1 LSKKIIITG
10 ALGYIGTELC
20 RLYSG
25 ISWKYKI
32 IAIDNRFLSERVN
45 ELRNWN
51 IEFFQGDILDK
62 EFLKKIIHDAKVIH
76 HLAGITDVA
85 YIKSESD
92 PLKDKKLTQVALEGT
107 ENIIKFSNSESK
119 IVFPSTHVIF
129 EGLNKQQNAIEEN
142 EKPFPVLAYAKSK
155 FLNEE
160 QLIKSGKEYII
171 LRLASVYGLS
181 HDTMRI
187 GIMPN
192 LFSKVTSQNGMIK
205 LYAGGKQLK
214 ALVPLTDTARC
225 FKYMEESNISKDI
238 FHLSKD
244 SVTVKEVANICK
256 KLNNK
261 IKVIETTDE
270 IPNLGYSLSN
280 KKLLNTGFK
289 FLYSLEKSIENMISK
304 WSYVSKSKDIEY
316 VERGIKEFIDPR
328 GKISN
333 YELSE
338 PINLI
343 GYIESKKGS
352 IRANHFHPVQEQKC
366 LLINGQYISVCQ
378 DLLEKNA
385 PKITKLINPGDLV
398 VTRPNVAHTMVFTKD
413 SILLNLVRG
422 EREHENYGI
431 THTISHKIVSEEE
444 RDSLIKNYKYQCR
457 SCGGLNLKRFISL
470 GYQPLANNL
479 LESENQKDELY
490 PLEVNFCAD
499 CYNCQ
504 LSYVVEPEKM
514 FSNYLYMSSTGKSFV
529 EHFERAAEKYI
540 KELGLGKDNSFIIDV
555 GSNDGIALKP
565 FKTKGFNNILG
576 IEPAKNLSDLA
587 NSQGIKTLNAFLNK
601 DIIRKINQKADLILA
616 SNVFAHNDGVKEM
629 TECFADLIKN
639 NGTIVIEVQYLLNT
653 LQDLTFDNIYHEH
666 VNYWSLLSLQNFF
679 KLNNFV
685 LFKVE
690 KVNTHGGS
698 IRVYISKDK
707 NKKIDQS
714 VNGLLNEE
722 RKYGL
727 DKFETYQEF
736 EKKVE
741 QLKANFKNNIEKIK
755 NNKEIIIGYGS
766 PAKAT
771 TSLNYYGV
779 SNQIDFIIEDNQL
792 KQGKF
797 LPGVKI
803 PIKSKKE
810 VKKKADHMIVLAW
823 NFFDEIKKGNS
834 ELAKNIIS
842 IKTLEKADQI

>member
-1 LSKKIIITG
+1 KSK
-10 ALGYIGTELC
+10 
-20 RLYSG
+20 
-25 ISWKYKI
+25 
-32 IAIDNRFLSERVN
+32 V
-45 ELRNWN
+45 
-51 IEFFQGDILDK
+51 Q
-62 EFLKKIIHDAKVIH
+62 
-76 HLAGITDVA
+76 
-85 YIKSESD
+85 
-92 PLKDKKLTQVALEGT
+92 
-107 ENIIKFSNSESK
+107 
-119 IVFPSTHVIF
+119 
-129 EGLNKQQNAIEEN
+129 N
-142 EKPFPVLAYAKSK
+142 EKDICKNV
-155 FLNEE
+155 
-160 QLIKSGKEYII
+160 GKYII
-171 LRLASVYGLS
+171 LRLASVYGAS
-181 HDTMRI
+181 GDNTRI
-187 GIMPN
+187 NILPN
-192 LFSKVTSQNGMIK
+192 LFSKIASQEGKIK
-205 LYAGGKQLK
+205 LFGSGKQLK
-214 ALVPLTDTARC
+214 SLVAVEDVVRC
-225 FKYMEESNISKDI
+225 LKFMEESEIENEI
-238 FHLSKD
+238 FHLSNEEI
-244 SVTVKEVANICK
+244 TVKEISNICK
-256 KLNNK
+256 K
-261 IKVIETTDE
+261 IKPKVEIIETNDE
-270 IPNLGYSLSN
+270 IPNPGYSISN

-289 FLYSLEKSIENMISK
+289 FLYSIENSIKDMIKK
-304 WSYVSKSKDIEY
+304 WSYENKTDKIEY
-316 VERGIKEFIDPR
+316 VEIGKKKFIDERGI
-328 GKISN
+328 ISN

-343 GYIESKKGS
+343 GYIESKKGTT
-352 IRANHFHPVQEQKC
+352 RANHFHPVQEQKC

-378 DLLEKNA
+378 DLLDKDA
-385 PKITKLINPGDLV
+385 IKITKLINPGDMV
-398 VTRPNVAHTMVFTKD
+398 ITKPNVAHTMVFTKD

-444 RDSLIKNYKYQCR
+444 KENLIKNYKYDCR
-457 SCGGLNLKRFISL
+457 SCGSQNLKRFISL

-479 LESENQKDELY
+479 LDSENQKDELY

-540 KELGLGKDNSFIIDV
+540 KELGLDKDKSFIIDI

-601 DIIRKINQKADLILA
+601 DSIRKINQKADLILA

-629 TECFADLIKN
+629 TECFADLVKD
-639 NGTIVIEVQYLLNT
+639 NGTIIIEVQYLLNT

-679 KLNNFV
+679 KLNNFI
-685 LFKVE
+685 LFKAE

-722 RKYGL
+722 KKYGL

-741 QLKANFKNNIEKIK
+741 QLKINFKKNIEKIK
-755 NNKEIIIGYGS
+755 NKKEIIIGYGS

>member
-1 LSKKIIITG
+1 LTKKIVITG
-10 ALGYIGTELC
+10 GLGYLGMELC
-20 RLYSG
+20 KLYSG
-25 ISWKYKI
+25 ISWKKKI
-32 IAIDNRFLSERVN
+32 IVIDNKFLSARVL
-45 ELRNWN
+45 ELKNWN
-51 IEFFQGDILDK
+51 IQFFQG
-62 EFLKKIIHDAKVIH
+62 EIIDEVFMRRHLADANCVH

-85 YIKSESD
+85 YVHNDID
-92 PLKDKKLTQVALEGT
+92 PKRDALIEKIAVEGT
-107 ENIIKFSNSESK
+107 NIIIKNIK
-119 IVFPSTHVIF
+119 KDCKLIFPSTHVVF
-129 EGLNKQQNAIEEN
+129 EGIKGIKRNLLEDDVIY
-142 EKPFPVLAYAKSK
+142 PVLAYSKSK
-155 FLNEE
+155 AKNENDI
-160 QLIKSGKEYII
+160 QKKVSNYII

-181 HDTMRI
+181 DDNTRI
-187 GIMPN
+187 GIVPN
-192 LFSKVTSQNGMIK
+192 LFSKITSQNGKIK
-205 LYAGGKQLK
+205 LFASGRQLK
-214 ALVPLTDTARC
+214 SLVALEDVVRC
-225 FKYMEESNISKDI
+225 FKFMEENNIKNEI
-238 FHLSKD
+238 FHLSNEEL
-244 SVTVKEVANICK
+244 TVKQIAEICK
-256 KLNNK
+256 KNNPK
-261 IKVIETTDE
+261 LEIKETQDE
-270 IPNLGYSLSN
+270 IPNPGYSISN

-289 FLYSLEKSIENMISK
+289 FLYSLDSSIKKMINSWTFKEKNTE
-304 WSYVSKSKDIEY
+304 IEY
-316 VERGIKEFIDPR
+316 IEKGAKEFADNR

-352 IRANHFHPVQEQKC
+352 VRANHFHPIQEQKC

-378 DLLEKNA
+378 SLLDKDA
-385 PKITKLINPGDLV
+385 LKVTKLINPGDMV
-398 VTRPNVAHTMVFTKD
+398 ITKPNVAHTMVFTKD

-444 RDSLIKNYKYQCR
+444 RDSLIKNYKYHCR
-457 SCGGLNLKRFISL
+457 SCGSQNLKRFISL

-514 FSNYLYMSSTGKSFV
+514 FSNYLYMSSTAKSFV
-529 EHFERAAEKYI
+529 KHFERAAEKYI
-540 KELGLGKDNSFIIDV
+540 KELGLDKDKSFIIDV

-565 FKTKGFNNILG
+565 FKTNGFSNILG

-601 DIIRKINQKADLILA
+601 DSIRKINQKADLILA

-629 TECFADLIKN
+629 AECFTDLIKD
-639 NGTIVIEVQYLLNT
+639 NGTIIIEVQYLLNT

-666 VNYWSLLSLQNFF
+666 VNYWSLLSLKNFF
-679 KLNNFV
+679 KLNNFI
-685 LFKVE
+685 LFKAE

-714 VNGLLNEE
+714 VNNFLNEE
-722 RKYGL
+722 KKYGL
-727 DKFETYQEF
+727 DKFTTYKEF

-755 NNKEIIIGYGS
+755 NNKGTIIGYGS

-779 SNQIDFIIEDNQL
+779 SNQIDFIIEDNQF

-803 PIKSKKE
+803 PIKNKKE

-823 NFFDEIKKGNS
+823 NFFDEIKNSNS

>member
-1 LSKKIIITG
+1 MKKKIVITG
-10 ALGYIGTELC
+10 GLGYLGMELC
-20 RLYSG
+20 KLYSG
-25 ISWKYKI
+25 TSWKHKI
-32 IAIDNRFLSERVN
+32 VVLDNKFFSKRISELN
-45 ELRNWN
+45 NWN
-51 IEFFQGDILDK
+51 IQYYQGEILD
-62 EFLKKIIHDAKVIH
+62 ENFIKKHVSDADCIH

-85 YIKSESD
+85 YVYKEIDINRDLNIEKIA
-92 PLKDKKLTQVALEGT
+92 VIGT
-107 ENIIKFSNSESK
+107 NNIIKNIK
-119 IVFPSTHVIF
+119 KTCKLIFPSTHVVF
-129 EGLNKQQNAIEEN
+129 EGLKKIKKNIPEGHKVY
-142 EKPFPVLAYAKSK
+142 PVLAYAKSK
-155 FLNEE
+155 VKNEE
-160 QLIKSGKEYII
+160 DIKKKVNNFVI
-171 LRLASVYGLS
+171 LRLASVYGFS
-181 HDTMRI
+181 GDNTRI
-187 GIMPN
+187 NILPN
-192 LFSKVTSQNGMIK
+192 LFSKITSQSGTIK
-205 LYAGGKQLK
+205 LFSSGKQLK
-214 ALVPLTDTARC
+214 SLVALEDVVRC
-225 FKYMEESNISKDI
+225 FKFMEEKNIQNET
-238 FHLSKD
+238 FHLSNEEL
-244 SVTVKEVANICK
+244 TVKELAKICSK
-256 KLNNK
+256 INPKLQ
-261 IKVIETTDE
+261 VIETKDE
-270 IPNLGYSLSN
+270 IPNFGYSISN
-280 KKLLNTGFK
+280 KKLLKTGFK
-289 FLYSLEKSIENMISK
+289 FLYSIENSINNMIQK
-304 WSYVSKSKDIEY
+304 WTFKTKNSDIEY
-316 VERGIKEFIDPR
+316 IEKGKKEFIDGR

-366 LLINGQYISVCQ
+366 LLIKGEYISVCK
-378 DLLEKNA
+378 DLLEKDA
-385 PKITKLINPGDLV
+385 LKITKLINPGDLV

-413 SILLNLVRG
+413 SILLNLVSG

-431 THTISHKIVSEEE
+431 THTISHKILSEEE
-444 RDSLIKNYKYQCR
+444 GYSLIKNYKYQCR
-457 SCGGLNLKRFISL
+457 SCGGQNLKRFISL

-479 LESENQKDELY
+479 LEYKNEKDELY
-490 PLEVNFCAD
+490 PLEVNFCSD

-529 EHFERAAEKYI
+529 KHFERAAEKYI
-540 KELGLGKDNSFIIDV
+540 KELGLDKNKSFIIDI

-565 FKTKGFNNILG
+565 FKTKGFRNILG

-587 NSQGIKTLNAFLNK
+587 NSQGIKTLNAFLNR
-601 DIIRKINQKADLILA
+601 DSIRKINQKADLILA
-616 SNVFAHNDGVKEM
+616 SNVFAHNDSVKEM
-629 TECFADLIKN
+629 TECFENLIKDS
-639 NGTIVIEVQYLLNT
+639 GTIIIEIQYLLNT

-679 KLNNFV
+679 KLSNFI
-685 LFKVE
+685 LFKAE

-714 VNGLLNEE
+714 VNNLLNEE
-722 RKYGL
+722 KKYGL

-741 QLKANFKNNIEKIK
+741 QLKVNFKNNISKIK
-755 NNKEIIIGYGS
+755 NKKEIIIAYGS

-779 SNQIDFIIEDNQL
+779 NNQIDFIIEDNQL

-823 NFFDEIKKGNS
+823 NFFDEIRKGNS

-842 IKTLEKADQI
+842 IKTLEKSDQI

>member
-1 LSKKIIITG
+1 
-10 ALGYIGTELC
+10 
-20 RLYSG
+20 
-25 ISWKYKI
+25 
-32 IAIDNRFLSERVN
+32 
-45 ELRNWN
+45 
-51 IEFFQGDILDK
+51 
-62 EFLKKIIHDAKVIH
+62 
-76 HLAGITDVA
+76 
-85 YIKSESD
+85 
-92 PLKDKKLTQVALEGT
+92 
-107 ENIIKFSNSESK
+107 
-119 IVFPSTHVIF
+119 
-129 EGLNKQQNAIEEN
+129 
-142 EKPFPVLAYAKSK
+142 
-155 FLNEE
+155 
-160 QLIKSGKEYII
+160 
-171 LRLASVYGLS
+171 
-181 HDTMRI
+181 
-187 GIMPN
+187 MPN
-192 LFSKVTSQNGMIK
+192 LFSKVTSQNGIIK

-214 ALVPLTDTARC
+214 ALVPLIDTARC
-225 FKYMEESNISKDI
+225 FKYMEETNISKDI

-244 SVTVKEVANICK
+244 SVTVKEVAAICK
-256 KLNNK
+256 KLNDK
-261 IKVIETTDE
+261 IKVVETNDE

-280 KKLLNTGFK
+280 KKLQKTGFK
-289 FLYSLEKSIENMISK
+289 FLYSLEKSIEDMILK

-316 VERGIKEFIDPR
+316 VERGSKEFIDQR

-378 DLLEKNA
+378 DLLEKNS

-398 VTRPNVAHTMVFTKD
+398 ITRPNVAHTMVFTKD

-422 EREHENYGI
+422 EREHENYGV

-444 RDSLIKNYKYQCR
+444 KNSLIKNYKYQCR
-457 SCGGLNLKRFISL
+457 SCGGQNLKRFISL

-490 PLEVNFCAD
+490 PLEVNFCTD

-504 LSYVVEPEKM
+504 LSCVVEPEKM

-540 KELGLGKDNSFIIDV
+540 KELALSKDKSFIIDI

-565 FKTKGFNNILG
+565 FKTKGFCNILG

-601 DIIRKINQKADLILA
+601 DSIRKINQKVDLILA
-616 SNVFAHNDGVKEM
+616 SNVFAHNDGLKEM
-629 TECFADLIKN
+629 TECFADLIKD
-639 NGTIVIEVQYLLNT
+639 NGTIIIEVQYLLNT

-685 LFKVE
+685 LFKAE

-714 VNGLLNEE
+714 VNNLLNEE
-722 RKYGL
+722 KKYGL

-741 QLKANFKNNIEKIK
+741 QLKANFINNIEKIK
-755 NNKEIIIGYGS
+755 NKKEIIIAYGS

-779 SNQIDFIIEDNQL
+779 NNQIDFIIEDNQL

-823 NFFDEIKKGNS
+823 NFFDEIRKGNS

-842 IKTLEKADQI
+842 IKTLEKSDQF